1 MARKNLEDLT
11 KGDIVFYVYPG
22 KTFRSYGE
30 YKDVEFKS
38 SGDIAIVQDR
48 LTTPGK
54 IIKYRI

>member
-1 MARKNLEDLT
+1 MARKNLENLT

-38 SGDIAIVQDR
+38 GGDIAIIQDR
-48 LTTPGK
+48 ITTPGK
-54 IIKYRI
+54 MIKKFQ